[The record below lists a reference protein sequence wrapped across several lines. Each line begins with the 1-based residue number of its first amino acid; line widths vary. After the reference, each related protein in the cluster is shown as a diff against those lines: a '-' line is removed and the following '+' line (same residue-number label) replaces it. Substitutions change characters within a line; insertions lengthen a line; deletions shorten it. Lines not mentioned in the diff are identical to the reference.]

1 MSARQRAQRPGIKH
15 RSLPPRVAAR
25 AFALL
30 ALAVFGALH
39 WAQLVTPAQPAT
51 MLGGVGV
58 AAALGAVLLAVRR
71 RPAAI
76 RLLVAL
82 VVAPLAATALLL
94 LAGVPPRLLA
104 PGAWD
109 ALLGGLAQGV
119 GTVAGAPIPYE
130 GDEPW
135 TKAVLLADGLALP
148 VLAAGAAFR
157 HRRDGALPSPLVS
170 LTALGALY
178 AVPVVQLPPGSAWL
192 AGIVFTLLLA
202 AGLWLER
209 VERGQARAAGLLVG
223 AGVAAAALVAPGVD
237 AQEPVVDIEAVASTL
252 TGGATTRFDWSH
264 SYGPLNWPREGRQLL
279 RIRSER
285 ELYWKAVDLTA
296 FDGLRWRTESRE
308 RLPVGALP
316 AGRVRPQW
324 RSRIAVTL
332 RDLQTSL
339 FITAG
344 TALRAQSPSRKPVP
358 WGPGLFRTA
367 QRPLGAGQTYTAE
380 VYVPD
385 PDPEELA
392 EASSA
397 YPAVFSGP
405 RSMDLPVS
413 LGGPRLVDRATG
425 EVAPART
432 ATITFPTWSQQARG
446 REPTATDRHGAAAI
460 AADGSVASGDELLED
475 SAYERTYR
483 LAQRLRA
490 RAQTPY
496 AMVRAIRRLFAER
509 FVYTET
515 PPERPVPLEAFLF
528 EDREGYCQQ
537 FSGAMALLLRM
548 GGVPARVAAGFS
560 PGGYSKRRGAWV
572 VRDTDAHA
580 WVEVW
585 FDGHGWVTFDPT
597 PSATPAR
604 SQVAA
609 REGAAAALRDPVRD
623 EWVVR
628 DVDAHSWV
636 EAWFPQIGWVTLDP
650 TPAAAPA
657 RGREVVADPKSP
669 ARADDGPSTSLPD
682 ADQPAQPAR
691 PRRGPKAD
699 AGGAGG
705 GAAPAALGVGG
716 ALLAGA
722 LAGVVVA
729 RRRGPVEQADVELT
743 AELAR
748 ALRRAGRSTAPATT
762 LSALERTL
770 TGTPAAA
777 YVQRLAARR
786 YGHAATGPT
795 AADRRALRRELGAG
809 RSPVARLRGW
819 WALPPRRR

>member
-1 MSARQRAQRPGIKH
+1 MSTRVRARSTGIERRP
-15 RSLPPRVAAR
+15 LPPRAAAR

-39 WAQLVTPAQPAT
+39 WAQLVAPAQPAT

-58 AAALGAVLLAVRR
+58 AAALGAVLLAVRCR
-71 RPAAI
+71 IAAI

-82 VVAPLAATALLL
+82 GVVPLAAATLLL
-94 LAGVPPRLLA
+94 LGGVPPRLLA

-119 GTVAGAPIPYE
+119 STVAGAPIPYE

-135 TKAVLLADGLALP
+135 TQAVLLAGGLALP

-157 HRRDGALPSPLVS
+157 HRRDGALPSPLLS

-178 AVPVVQLPPGSAWL
+178 AVPAVQLPPGSAWL
-192 AGIVFTLLLA
+192 AGITFTLLLA

-223 AGVAAAALVAPGVD
+223 AGLAAAALVAPGVD

-252 TGGATTRFDWSH
+252 TGDATTRFDWSH
-264 SYGPLNWPREGRQLL
+264 SYGPLDWPRDGRELL

-285 ELYWKAVDLTA
+285 ELYWKAVDLSA
-296 FDGLRWRTESRE
+296 FDGRRWRTESRAD
-308 RLPVGALP
+308 LPAGALP
-316 AGRVRPQW
+316 AGRIRPQW
-324 RSRIAVTL
+324 RSRIDVTL

-344 TALRAQSPSRKPVP
+344 TALRAESPSRKPVP

-380 VYVPD
+380 VYAPD

-397 YPAVFSGP
+397 YPDVFSGP

-413 LGGPRLVDRATG
+413 LGGPRLVDRVTG
-425 EVAPART
+425 EVARART
-432 ATITFPTWSQQARG
+432 ATITFPTWRQQALG
-446 REPTATDRHGAAAI
+446 REPTATVPHGVAAI

-475 SAYERTYR
+475 TAYARTYR

-490 RAQTPY
+490 RADTPY
-496 AMVRAIRRLFAER
+496 AMARAIRRLFAER
-509 FVYTET
+509 FSYTET

-528 EDREGYCQQ
+528 EDRAGYCQQ

-548 GGVPARVAAGFS
+548 GGVPARVSAGFS
-560 PGGYSKRRGAWV
+560 PGV
-572 VRDTDAHA
+572 
-580 WVEVW
+580 
-585 FDGHGWVTFDPT
+585 
-597 PSATPAR
+597 
-604 SQVAA
+604 
-609 REGAAAALRDPVRD
+609 RDPVRD

-650 TPAAAPA
+650 TPPAAPA
-657 RGREVVADPKSP
+657 RGREAVSDPRSP
-669 ARADDGPSTSLPD
+669 AGAHDGPSTSLPD
-682 ADQPAQPAR
+682 ADGTAR
-691 PRRGPKAD
+691 VAAPGPKAD

-705 GAAPAALGVGG
+705 WTAPAALAVGG
-716 ALLAGA
+716 ALLAGT
-722 LAGVVVA
+722 LA
-729 RRRGPVEQADVELT
+729 
-743 AELAR
+743 
-748 ALRRAGRSTAPATT
+748 
-762 LSALERTL
+762 
-770 TGTPAAA
+770 
-777 YVQRLAARR
+777 
-786 YGHAATGPT
+786 
-795 AADRRALRRELGAG
+795 
-809 RSPVARLRGW
+809 
-819 WALPPRRR
+819 